1 LIISVGDALVLCAV
15 CPKFFVV
22 LSPFVEA
29 LFEEDDIGDEW
40 SFIDD
45 VKSSVKDD
53 DDDLAFLD
61 GDGSRGGGEVNG
73 CGSKD
78 NVKSKPTMT
87 KDLDLLDGVDE
98 GDQDV
103 AELMFEDHKEQDI
116 IQQEEMGFD
125 DGDIEEELMML
136 KVEDV
141 EEDFEES
148 EDEAVE
154 EKEDPEKIS
163 LRQEVSSLK
172 VDNDDLRARAE
183 LLAQRVADME
193 AEVAELKTEKSL
205 LQKEISL
212 LNTQIKTEQ
221 TTVKGL
227 EEELKERG
235 ERPQSPEID
244 ELKANLSKEKEEVC
258 HLKQQI
264 MEKDTRIRELM
275 KQLENKEK
283 ILADD
288 ERAPEVGDNRHSRKT
303 STKIAE
309 AMKRFSSTGALVGN
323 EEKTKVTKTTKPKA
337 TAKPV
342 QSDRTRPTSG
352 KDSTHSQRPTSGK
365 IKTTTTTTTSV
376 RSKTAT
382 KKTTNDVVTSKEPRT
397 PTSPLS
403 PAPPKE
409 IPEVTSPAPPSPVS
423 NKRSLSKDAEEH
435 PQQPPEEDDKVR

>member
-1 LIISVGDALVLCAV
+1 VFQW
-15 CPKFFVV
+15 P
-22 LSPFVEA
+22 LSNSTPPPPF
-29 LFEEDDIGDEW
+29 
-40 SFIDD
+40 
-45 VKSSVKDD
+45 
-53 DDDLAFLD
+53 
-61 GDGSRGGGEVNG
+61 
-73 CGSKD
+73 
-78 NVKSKPTMT
+78 
-87 KDLDLLDGVDE
+87 
-98 GDQDV
+98 Q
-103 AELMFEDHKEQDI
+103 
-116 IQQEEMGFD
+116 
-125 DGDIEEELMML
+125 
-136 KVEDV
+136 
-141 EEDFEES
+141 
-148 EDEAVE
+148 
-154 EKEDPEKIS
+154 
-163 LRQEVSSLK
+163 
-172 VDNDDLRARAE
+172 
-183 LLAQRVADME
+183 
-193 AEVAELKTEKSL
+193 
-205 LQKEISL
+205 ISL

-376 RSKTAT
+376 RS
-382 KKTTNDVVTSKEPRT
+382 VVAIF
-397 PTSPLS
+397 L
-403 PAPPKE
+403 
-409 IPEVTSPAPPSPVS
+409 
-423 NKRSLSKDAEEH
+423 
-435 PQQPPEEDDKVR
+435 